1 MQEKKSQFVFNL
13 FSICKILSFAMKKD
27 IYVNGDRIKMPSVV
41 LFNWL
46 FSFDKK
52 DNFNEAQ
59 ASTVSK
65 ILSGKNKYPSC
76 FHKLMSKVTND
87 DFSSLNSIYING
99 LCQIIDKEKIGKVVS
114 SILELMK
121 MDKTIDEN
129 DVIYK
134 TNEIKL
140 TKAELLARKEFS
152 FPNDF
157 TPLLFYLIRN
167 DERRVKNNEKINN
180 SPYSNQL
187 QALFD
192 KSDDSKVNVSM
203 ETSISLNGLIVK
215 TAKYGSLSR
224 AFRKIDNDLHLP
236 EPFARD
242 NKISLYIINVKNSQY
257 DFSSLAS
264 FLGDVVEGF
273 IFSREK
279 VKEYYDSPI
288 KIRHLVDDAKASVK
302 KSGYPDKEVFS
313 QLMLYSFLEC
323 AMEAPKIVNMIEDA
337 NFEKSSADGLY
348 FVPED
353 SIKKNKPSLL
363 LGTSSID
370 DNLDK
375 AISNAIKDADECI
388 ESQENGSY
396 TLDENIFN
404 THFPND
410 IAEKIINTIKNGES
424 LFDNDISLGFFISFS
439 LKVDKPKSS
448 FKSSEEYRAH
458 IMSLLEETIKSKI
471 KWLYDTIL
479 KTKLSNYRL
488 YFFFVPLDSVDED
501 VKQIMEVFY
510 GK

>member
-13 FSICKILSFAMKKD
+13 FSICKILSFAMRKD
-27 IYVNGDRIKMPSVV
+27 IYEKMDRIKMPSVV
-41 LFNWL
+41 LFNRL
-46 FSFDKK
+46 FSFAEK
-52 DNFNEAQ
+52 DNFNETQ

-65 ILSGKNKYPSC
+65 ILSGKNKRPSC
-76 FHKLMSKVTND
+76 FHDLMFKVTND
-87 DFSSLNSIYING
+87 DFSSLNSIYIYG
-99 LCQIIDKEKIGKVVS
+99 LCKIIDKRKVGKVFS
-114 SILELMK
+114 SILELIQ
-121 MDKTIDEN
+121 MDETIDEN

-134 TNEIKL
+134 TNEIIL
-140 TKAELLARKEFS
+140 TKVKFIAKKDFS

-157 TPLLFYLIRN
+157 TPLLFYLISN
-167 DERRVKNNEKINN
+167 DERRAKNDEKINN
-180 SPYSNQL
+180 NPYSKKL
-187 QALFD
+187 QVLFD

-203 ETSISLNGLIVK
+203 ETSISLNRLIVK
-215 TAKYGSLSR
+215 TVKYGNLSR
-224 AFRKIDNDLHLP
+224 AFWKINNDLHLP
-236 EPFARD
+236 ELFARD

-279 VKEYYDSPI
+279 VKEYYDSSI
-288 KIRHLVDDAKASVK
+288 KIRHLVDDAKDSVR

-323 AMEAPKIVNMIEDA
+323 AMGAPKIVNMIEDA
-337 NFEKSSADGLY
+337 NFGKSGADGLY
-348 FVPED
+348 FVPAN
-353 SIKKNKPSLL
+353 SIKENKSSLL

-370 DNLDK
+370 EDLDE
-375 AISNAIKDADECI
+375 AISNAIKDAEDCI
-388 ESQENGSY
+388 KSQDNGSY

-404 THFPND
+404 THFPNE
-410 IAEKIINTIKNGES
+410 IAEKIINTIKNGDS
-424 LFDNDISLGFFISFS
+424 LLDNDISLGFFISFS
-439 LKVDKPKSS
+439 LKVNKPKSS
-448 FKSSEEYRAH
+448 FKNSEEYRVY

-479 KTKLSNYRL
+479 QTKLSNYRL